1 VVQWTDHTNINTL
14 TLRYAKLTPGDI
26 FALGDML

>member
-1 VVQWTDHTNINTL
+1 MQWMGHTNINT

>member
-1 VVQWTDHTNINTL
+1 MTWVCHTNTNT